1 MNRDRFFS
9 NNHLKQKYMKTFRI
23 IQGIAASIGML
34 MAVSLADSMDATGK
48 EIDASIVLLVLS
60 GIILFEVLTNK
71 DKKETVK

>member
-1 MNRDRFFS
+1 
-9 NNHLKQKYMKTFRI
+9 MKTFRI
-23 IQGIAASIGML
+23 IQGIAASVGML

>member
-1 MNRDRFFS
+1 
-9 NNHLKQKYMKTFRI
+9 
-23 IQGIAASIGML
+23 ML